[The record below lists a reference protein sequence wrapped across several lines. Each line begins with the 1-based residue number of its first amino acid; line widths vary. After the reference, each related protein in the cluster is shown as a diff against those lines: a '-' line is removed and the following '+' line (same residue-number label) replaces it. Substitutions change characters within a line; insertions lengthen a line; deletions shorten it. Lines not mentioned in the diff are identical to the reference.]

1 MTRRIVL
8 VLLFTIAVQAQAPST
23 FKDGVLAF
31 EKGEWAK
38 AEKLMRET
46 IAVNP
51 KESEG
56 TVSIAGAWFETYVPH
71 YFLARALAKQGK
83 CDEAL
88 KAFAESERQGVTPT
102 ISDFARHLRT
112 RGGCKPAAK
121 AEKPPRVIG
130 EVEVPFEDVPV
141 EATPSG
147 APSSGAPASSRP
159 LRRLPGGPGRQDAGV
174 AAGRDAGAPQG
185 GASQGGASQGTS
197 QGASRVDGTSVETRA
212 RLTTGIRAYLEGQY
226 EVTLRVLDGTA
237 FAHRTAAAEA
247 ALFRAAARDALYR
260 IGGEKDDA
268 LRAAAEVDLRIY
280 RELRPQRKPDPRI
293 FPPRFIAM
301 TER

>member
-1 MTRRIVL
+1 MTRRLAL
-8 VLLFTIAVQAQAPST
+8 VLLLAMSAHAQAPST

-51 KESEG
+51 RESEG
-56 TVSIAGAWFETYVPH
+56 TVSIAGSWFETYVPH

-83 CDEAL
+83 CGDAL
-88 KAFAESERQGVTPT
+88 QAFAETERQGVTPA
-102 ISDFARHLRT
+102 IPDFARHLRT

-121 AEKPPRVIG
+121 EEKPKKVIG
-130 EVEVPFEDVPV
+130 EVEVPFEDVP
-141 EATPSG
+141 P
-147 APSSGAPASSRP
+147 SGAPASQP
-159 LRRLPGGPGRQDAGV
+159 AATPPYRRQDYARAPGRLDAGV
-174 AAGRDAGAPQG
+174 AAGWMPALREPAIPAPDLE
-185 GASQGGASQGTS
+185 A
-197 QGASRVDGTSVETRA
+197 RV

-226 EVTLRVLDGTA
+226 DVAVRVLDGKP
-237 FAHRTAAAEA
+237 FAGREAAAEA

-260 IGGEKDDA
+260 IGGEKDGE
-268 LRAAAEVDLRIY
+268 LRAAVESDLRVY
-280 RELRPQRKPDPRI
+280 RELRPKRKPDPRI

-301 TER
+301 AER

>member
-8 VLLFTIAVQAQAPST
+8 VLLVALAAHAQAPST

-51 KESEG
+51 RESEG
-56 TVSIAGAWFETYVPH
+56 TVSIAGAWYETYVPH
-71 YFLARALAKQGK
+71 YFLARSLAKQGK

-88 KAFAESERQGVTPT
+88 KAFAETERQGVTPT
-102 ISDFARHLRT
+102 ISDFVRHLRT

-130 EVEVPFEDVPV
+130 EVEVPFEDVPAQATPSGAPPSG
-141 EATPSG
+141 ATPSG

-159 LRRLPGGPGRQDAGV
+159 LRRLPGGPGRQDAG
-174 AAGRDAGAPQG
+174 GP
-185 GASQGGASQGTS
+185 
-197 QGASRVDGTSVETRA
+197 RVDATSVETRA

-226 EVTLRVLDGTA
+226 EVTLRVLDGTP
-237 FAHRTAAAEA
+237 FADRAAAAEA
-247 ALFRAAARDALYR
+247 ALFRAAAGDALYR

-268 LRAAAEVDLRIY
+268 LRAAVEGDLRIY

-293 FPPRFIAM
+293 FAPRFIAM